1 MKASRLGLSTGFV
14 FLLLMPSLLT
24 VGWFR
29 RSNPQSRT
37 PVRITLDSGQTPSI
51 PPLAPR
57 MQARIDRLDQD
68 VFVCE
73 SHSLT
78 DHDALMTTPPFDDSF
93 WNGPPLHRATFH
105 GTLTEWLDASI
116 LDEGWQNLVA
126 AFPAFGKAGIAE
138 RWAGLIDTSPD
149 ATPIMSEAGQV
160 PGLFIATGFSGHG
173 FGLGPAAGRLM
184 AELVTGANPCV
195 DPTPF
200 RFDRFTKMKR
210 AA

>member
-105 GTLTEWLDASI
+105 GTLTEWSLDAI
-116 LDEGWQNLVA
+116 GWL
-126 AFPAFGKAGIAE
+126 
-138 RWAGLIDTSPD
+138 AGLLADLSARQGVT
-149 ATPIMSEAGQV
+149 TPLLLTASR
-160 PGLFIATGFSGHG
+160 S
-173 FGLGPAAGRLM
+173 
-184 AELVTGANPCV
+184 
-195 DPTPF
+195 
-200 RFDRFTKMKR
+200 
-210 AA
+210 